1 MDDYLFRGFLDFVQ
15 KVIQRIYCPFQATWP
30 RDLFTKK
37 KTTQLRSTISPQ
49 RLNRIHRKGHR
60 WTRKISRKTIIAVR
74 AVKDN
79 FLSYRFFR
87 VQAFIVQKFTDHQR
101 SADMAQ
107 GQKIHPQVQWA
118 IIRLSKLL
126 KNDQIAMCLDLSTRS
141 VRRVLSHFSVHG
153 TIPYPEEEAP
163 EKRRGKS
170 HLRDVDVDVS
180 IRSKLYDTPGI
191 DI

>member
-1 MDDYLFRGFLDFVQ
+1 
-15 KVIQRIYCPFQATWP
+15 
-30 RDLFTKK
+30 
-37 KTTQLRSTISPQ
+37 
-49 RLNRIHRKGHR
+49 
-60 WTRKISRKTIIAVR
+60 
-74 AVKDN
+74 
-79 FLSYRFFR
+79 
-87 VQAFIVQKFTDHQR
+87 
-101 SADMAQ
+101 MAQ

-118 IIRLSKLL
+118 VIRLSKLL

-141 VRRVLSHFSVHG
+141 VRHVLSHFSVHG

-180 IRSKLYDTPGI
+180 IRSKLYDTPSI